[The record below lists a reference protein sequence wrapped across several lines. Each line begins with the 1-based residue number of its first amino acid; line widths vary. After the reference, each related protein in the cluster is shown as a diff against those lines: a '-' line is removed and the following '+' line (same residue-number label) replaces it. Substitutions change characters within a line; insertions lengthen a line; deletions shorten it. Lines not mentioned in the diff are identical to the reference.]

1 MEFHAV
7 CSWKMKCAL
16 SSQVRTLSSR
26 FSVCVFGGARRPP
39 VQPGQQTLGGGDQL
53 HHGGQ
58 ELVGGLMGDLVVVG
72 GVLPALRHG
81 GAQAVVRRSHLG
93 HQTLQ
98 VVRLHAVVLQR
109 ENGGGDD

>member
-1 MEFHAV
+1 MFLEDEV
-7 CSWKMKCAL
+7 CVELCL
-16 SSQVRTLSSR
+16 PV
-26 FSVCVFGGARRPP
+26 SVCVCVRWPP

-98 VVRLHAVVLQR
+98 VV
-109 ENGGGDD
+109 

>member
-1 MEFHAV
+1 MCSVRRCRRCLPVSV
-7 CSWKMKCAL
+7 C
-16 SSQVRTLSSR
+16 
-26 FSVCVFGGARRPP
+26 VCVFGGARRPP

-98 VVRLHAVVLQR
+98 VVRLHAVVLQT
-109 ENGGGDD
+109 ENGGGDG